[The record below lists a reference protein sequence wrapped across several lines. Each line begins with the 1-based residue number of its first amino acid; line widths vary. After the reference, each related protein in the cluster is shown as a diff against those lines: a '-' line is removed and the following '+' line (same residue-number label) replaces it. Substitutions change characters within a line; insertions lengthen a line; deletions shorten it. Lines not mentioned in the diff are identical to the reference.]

1 MFTRVELAILQDG
14 HKKHIN
20 LVEAVPVGISLLVD
34 CRGPVKL
41 KCGVQFSVQLLHDQP
56 LELLDFKVEL
66 AANLKETGAML
77 VNGFQSWSTSAE
89 LGSTDRIPSPFKGT
103 HPIFSPYGDYRFH
116 RYSGRR
122 GRLHSWTYTYFSYPD
137 DTVLLLGSLD
147 ESAGYTLFDYNYNQD
162 RLVIRRDCAGALSEG
177 SYPLLQIYIG
187 QGEPGA
193 VFDEYFSR
201 LHLPRRIAPRA
212 TGWTS
217 WYNYYTNISEEIAHH
232 NLKELSRLD
241 LPLDYFQVD
250 DGWQEAIGDWLESNA
265 KFPSGM
271 ASLAAAARER
281 GFKPGLWLAP
291 FICDRRSRLFREHP
305 QWLLKN
311 SRGKPVKAGFNPLWS
326 GWFYALDFYAP
337 GFQDYLS
344 RVFAMVQ
351 EQWGYEMLKLDFLYA
366 AALLP
371 RQGKS
376 RGQVMTEVMDF
387 IHLQAKDTKLLG
399 CGVPLGP
406 ALGRVDYCRIGSDV
420 APFWELTAKGLHYRE
435 RVSTINSLTSTIGRR
450 HLDRRAFRSDPDVF
464 LLRDGVAK
472 VNRNRLNRHQRY
484 TLFFLNNLFG
494 GLVLFSDN
502 VDGYTKEQLQTLRSG
517 FPALETRVNRVS
529 QEQGLHRIEFTV
541 GKKRYL
547 AYANLSAGAREA
559 LLEDGLF
566 FNPDLFVLRP
576 GTNLSLEPY
585 QTRCLYRIEP
595 KEDKAYL
602 LGSTGHIY
610 PGAQVQRLMARAKSV
625 TLQLHPHASPETRVF
640 LAAPRGVI
648 NLQVNKQNYA
658 VTIKDRYHF
667 ITIPYPGENK
677 SSLIFRD

>member
-1 MFTRVELAILQDG
+1 MFARVELVYMQGGQKLYIDLMEG
-14 HKKHIN
+14 VPSGVS
-20 LVEAVPVGISLLVD
+20 LVIDSSCPA
-34 CRGPVKL
+34 KL
-41 KCGVQFSVQLLHDQP
+41 KCGNQFSVFLIHDQP
-56 LELLDFKVEL
+56 LELLDFQIEL
-66 AANLKETGAML
+66 AAQLHDTASML
-77 VNGFQSWSTSAE
+77 INGFQSWSTSTE
-89 LGSTDRIPSPFKGT
+89 LGPADRIPSPFKGA

-122 GRLHSWTYTYFSYPD
+122 GRLHSWTYTYFNYPG
-137 DTVLLLGSLD
+137 DTVLLLGSLN
-147 ESAGYTLFDYNYNQD
+147 ESAGYTLFDYNYNRD
-162 RLVIRRDCAGALSEG
+162 RLIIRRDCAGALSEG
-177 SYPLLQIYIG
+177 SYPLLQLYIG
-187 QGEPGA
+187 QGDQDA

-201 LHLPRRIAPRA
+201 LDLPRRIAPRA

-217 WYNYYTNISEEIAHH
+217 WYNYYTNISEEIALH

-250 DGWQEAIGDWLESNA
+250 DGWQEAIGDWLEHNA

-271 ASLAAAARER
+271 ASLAAAVRER
-281 GFKPGLWLAP
+281 GLKPGLWLAP
-291 FICDRRSRLFREHP
+291 FICDRRSRLFHEHP
-305 QWLLKN
+305 EWLLKN
-311 SRGKPVKAGFNPLWS
+311 SKGKPVKAGFNPLWS

-344 RVFAMVQ
+344 RVFATVQ
-351 EQWGYEMLKLDFLYA
+351 EQWGFEMLKLDFLYA

-376 RGQVMTEVMDF
+376 RGRVMTEVMDF
-387 IHLQAKDTKLLG
+387 IHRQAKDVKLLG

-420 APFWELTAKGLHYRE
+420 APFWEFFAKGLHYRE
-435 RVSTINSLTSTIGRR
+435 RISTINSLTSTIGRR

-472 VNRNRLNRHQRY
+472 VNRNRLNPHQRY
-484 TLFFLNNLFG
+484 TLFFLNNLLG

-502 VDGYTKEQLQTLRSG
+502 VDGYTKEQIQTLRSG
-517 FPALETRVNRVS
+517 FPALEARVVRVS
-529 QEQGLHRIEFTV
+529 QEQGLYRLEFTV

-547 AYANLSAGAREA
+547 AYANVSASPREA
-559 LLEDGLF
+559 VLEDSLF
-566 FNPDLFVLRP
+566 FHPELFVLHP
-576 GTNLSLEPY
+576 GTTLRLEPY
-585 QTRCLYRIEP
+585 QTRCLFQVEP

-602 LGSTGHIY
+602 LGGTGHIY

-625 TLQLHPHASPETRVF
+625 TLQLHPQASPESRIF

-648 NLQVNKQNYA
+648 NLQVNKKNYA
-658 VTIKDRYHF
+658 VTLKNRCHF
-667 ITIPYPGENK
+667 ITVPYPGPP
-677 SSLIFRD
+677 